1 MSLQINVHNK
11 GIAAALCLLVH
22 SVAWVEQGGGAED
35 ELDNEEQ
42 TDEHITDEG
51 ETEAGG
57 WLVDDS
63 EEREILCLCRR

>member
-1 MSLQINVHNK
+1 MLDCSLGGV
-11 GIAAALCLLVH
+11 GVRGVRETVG
-22 SVAWVEQGGGAED
+22 VAIEQGGGAED

-63 EEREILCLCRR
+63 EEKEILCLCRR